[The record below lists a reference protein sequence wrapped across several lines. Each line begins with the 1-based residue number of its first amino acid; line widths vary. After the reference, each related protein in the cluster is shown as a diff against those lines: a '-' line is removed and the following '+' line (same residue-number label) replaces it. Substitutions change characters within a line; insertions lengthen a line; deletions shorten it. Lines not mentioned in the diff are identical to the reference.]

1 MFMWCRLSAPDQSG
15 HFLNRILFLINT
27 RIRVDGA
34 LIGFE
39 KDAVSVIHWFR
50 VDRRLIRE
58 KKYAVLKI
66 SGFVEDGA

>member
-1 MFMWCRLSAPDQSG
+1 M
-15 HFLNRILFLINT
+15 
-27 RIRVDGA
+27 DGA

-66 SGFVEDGA
+66 SGFVGDGA